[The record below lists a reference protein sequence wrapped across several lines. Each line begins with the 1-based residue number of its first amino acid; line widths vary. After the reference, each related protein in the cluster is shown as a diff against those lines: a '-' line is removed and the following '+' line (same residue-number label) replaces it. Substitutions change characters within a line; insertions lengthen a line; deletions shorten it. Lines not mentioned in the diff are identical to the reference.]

1 LARNISGRSNVSKV
15 SCRRHRKQRT
25 RDVLPGALPY
35 RHGSPGTTVPTAS
48 FTVLLARRPHSCG
61 VVAATGMHVCLSSAS
76 ASQLGRIGG
85 RHVAPTTSLPT
96 SRPTVLR
103 PATNQVSPSSA
114 CASHLGRI
122 GGRDDAHHPS
132 LPTLRPTGNP
142 SLISLG
148 MCRASGV
155 TCYNY
160 SSPVVVVDPVLA
172 AIYPR
177 AG

>member
-1 LARNISGRSNVSKV
+1 MSQRPNVSKV
-15 SCRRHRKQRT
+15 SCSRHRKPRT
-25 RDVLPGALPY
+25 KDVLPGALRY
-35 RHGSPGTTVPTAS
+35 CRGSPGTTVPTAS

-61 VVAATGMHVCLSSAS
+61 VAAATGMHVYRSSAS

-85 RHVAPTTSLPT
+85 RHEAPTTSLPT
-96 SRPTVLR
+96 SRPVLR
-103 PATNQVSPSSA
+103 PATNQVSRSSA
-114 CASHLGRI
+114 RARHLGRI

-148 MCRASGV
+148 MCRSSAV
-155 TCYNY
+155 TCDHYP
-160 SSPVVVVDPVLA
+160 SPVVVVDPVLA